1 MLPTAMIV
9 DDNMEMRATLKS
21 VVRDYATV
29 VDECTDGTE
38 VLQHYRNTHPDFVLM
53 DIAMKNI
60 DGIRA
65 TKMLLKEY
73 PDAKVVMVSNFDDEE
88 IKTEAMN
95 AGSIG
100 YVHKEY
106 LVTLKRFFSL

>member
-9 DDNMEMRATLKS
+9 DDNSEMRATLRS
-21 VVRDYATV
+21 VVREYATV
-29 VDECTDGTE
+29 IDECTDGSE
-38 VLQHYRNTHPDFVLM
+38 VVQHYRTSHPDFVLM
-53 DIAMKNI
+53 DIAMKKV

-88 IKTEAMN
+88 IKTEAMI

-100 YVHKEY
+100 YVHKEF
-106 LVTLKRFFSL
+106 LNTLKRYFTQ

>member
-21 VVRDYATV
+21 VVRDYATI
-29 VDECTDGTE
+29 VDECTDGSE
-38 VLQHYRNTHPDFVLM
+38 VLQHYRASHPDFVLM
-53 DIAMKNI
+53 DIAMKKI

-73 PDAKVVMVSNFDDEE
+73 PDAKVVMVSNYDDEE

-100 YVHKEY
+100 YVHKEHLSDIRVM
-106 LVTLKRFFSL
+106 LV

>member
-9 DDNMEMRATLKS
+9 DDNTEMRATLRS
-21 VVRDYATV
+21 VMQDYAMI
-29 VDECTDGTE
+29 VDECTDGSD
-38 VLQHYRNTHPDFVLM
+38 VVQHYRNSRPDIVLM
-53 DIAMKNI
+53 DIAMKTV

-65 TKMLLKEY
+65 TRMLLKEY
-73 PDAKVVMVSNFDDEE
+73 PDARVVMVSNYDDEE
-88 IKTEAMN
+88 IRTEAMR

-106 LVTLKRFFSL
+106 LGEVKQYFR